1 MSMIEGTHPRY
12 IPVLVAPR
20 RGLRIERLMADGHNE
35 TPEYL
40 FLVVRL
46 SKDSKYVSRNIHRAE
61 CGVDSLGRLLRGT
74 VDATP
79 DDRPF
84 VLFS

>member
-1 MSMIEGTHPRY
+1 MIMIEGTHPRY
-12 IPVLVAPR
+12 IPVLAARR
-20 RGLRIERLMADGHNE
+20 RGSCIERPMADGHNE

-40 FLVVRL
+40 FLVVRPG
-46 SKDSKYVSRNIHRAE
+46 KGSKYVARNIHRAE
-61 CGVDSLGRLLRGT
+61 CGVDTLGKLLRGT